1 MVWKQILR
9 HTMPMAEVNVPPS
22 ISAADWQATPVPV
35 QALVQTLGDR
45 VQQLQ
50 QRIEEL
56 ERRLNQNSGNSSQPP
71 SRDQKTNRRPKGP
84 GRPRGGKLGHAR
96 TVRVLSDTPDQVLEL
111 RVTTCRHCQGDL
123 RTVAPRKVMRRQVT
137 ELPVVRP
144 VIIETRQHEVVCPHC
159 HTVQCGG
166 LPVGLE
172 ATRTFGPRL
181 EATVVYLQQQHH
193 LSYERTRQALCD
205 LFGVA
210 LSEGGEACI
219 LARAGQAAA
228 PLAEALRAQVQASPV
243 IGSDE
248 TGARIDGCT
257 YWQWVFVTPTVI
269 YHVIHPK
276 RRGVAIQQVMGAARA
291 QVWISDCW
299 QPQLQA
305 PREHFQLCL
314 THQIRNLQGLIER
327 RPQLRWAQQMQ
338 QLLRDAIH
346 LGKQRTERTAR
357 SFQWRRTHLEHTLE
371 RLLRRPI
378 RARPAHALH
387 YRFQKYREGLLRFL
401 YDERVPFHNSACER
415 ALRPSVI
422 HRKVTG
428 GFRSLWG
435 AQGYAALASVIDT
448 ARLQGRNAFES
459 LVNLMGTPVLPYLTI
474 PNRE

>member
-1 MVWKQILR
+1 
-9 HTMPMAEVNVPPS
+9 MADECVPS
-22 ISAADWQATPVPV
+22 SVSTADWQATPAAV
-35 QALVQTLGDR
+35 QALVRTLAEN
-45 VQQLQ
+45 VAQLQ
-50 QRIEEL
+50 QRLAEV

-71 SRDQKTNRRPKGP
+71 SRDQKRNRPQRR
-84 GRPRGGKLGHAR
+84 GRHRGAKPGHAR
-96 TVRVLSDTPDQVLEL
+96 AVRVLSDNPDRIIEAHVP
-111 RVTTCRHCQGDL
+111 TCRHCQCDL
-123 RTVAPRKVMRRQVT
+123 AQVPPRRVLRRQVT

-144 VIIETRQHEVVCPHC
+144 VVIETRQHEVVCPQC
-159 HTVQCGG
+159 HTVQRGV

-193 LSYERTRQALCD
+193 LSYARTRHALAE
-205 LFGVA
+205 LFGVT

-219 LARAGQAAA
+219 LARAGQAATA
-228 PLAEALRAQVQASPV
+228 PAETLRGLLQASPV

-248 TGARIDGCT
+248 TGARIDGRT
-257 YWQWVFVTPTVI
+257 WWQWVFVSPSVI
-269 YHVIHPK
+269 YHTIHPK
-276 RRGVAIQQVMGAARA
+276 RNRAVIPQVMGAARA
-291 QVWISDCW
+291 HAWVSDCW

-314 THQIRNLQGLIER
+314 PHQIRNLQGLIEQ
-327 RPQLRWAQQMQ
+327 RPHLRWAQEMQ
-338 QLLRDAIH
+338 ALFRAAIH
-346 LGKQRTERTAR
+346 LGH
-357 SFQWRRTHLEHTLE
+357 RRTQLTPRGFQRRRTQLQQTLE

-387 YRFQKYREGLLRFL
+387 YRFQKYRAGLLHFL

-435 AQGYAALASVIDT
+435 AQGYAALASIIDT
-448 ARLQGRNAFES
+448 ARLQGQNIFEQ
-459 LVNLMGTPVLPYLTI
+459 LVALMGKPVLPYLATQ
-474 PNRE
+474 NGE

>member
-1 MVWKQILR
+1 
-9 HTMPMAEVNVPPS
+9 MPEEHAPAG
-22 ISAADWQATPVPV
+22 ISAEEWDSTPPPV
-35 QALVQTLGDR
+35 QVLVHTLVTS
-45 VQQLQ
+45 VQLLQ
-50 QRIEEL
+50 QQVAEL

-71 SRDQKTNRRPKGP
+71 ARDQKTNRPKVRS
-84 GRPRGGKLGHAR
+84 RPRGGKPGH
-96 TVRVLSDTPDQVLEL
+96 VRAVRALSDTPDQVLECG
-111 RVTTCRHCQGDL
+111 VTTCRRCQRNL
-123 RTVAPRKVMRRQVT
+123 RTVTPHQIIRRQVT
-137 ELPVVRP
+137 ELPVMRP
-144 VIIETRQHEVVCPHC
+144 VVIETRQHQVRCPHC
-159 HTVQCGG
+159 HTLQRGG
-166 LPVGLE
+166 LPAGLE

-193 LSYERTRQALCD
+193 LSYERTRHALHD
-205 LFGVA
+205 LFGVT

-228 PLAEALRAQVQASPV
+228 PLAETLRRQIQASPV

-248 TGARIDGCT
+248 TGARIDGRT
-257 YWQWVFVTPTVI
+257 LWEWVFVTPQVI
-269 YHVIHPK
+269 YHAIHPK
-276 RRGVAIQQVMGAARA
+276 RNRAVIQQVMGTACA

-305 PREHFQLCL
+305 PRDHFQLCL
-314 THQIRNLQGLIER
+314 AHQIRNLQGLIEQ
-327 RPQLRWAQQMQ
+327 RPHLRWAQQMQ

-346 LGKQRTERTAR
+346 LGKRRATLTPRG
-357 SFQWRRTHLEHTLE
+357 FQCRRTYLQHTLT

-387 YRFQKYREGLLRFL
+387 YRFQKYRDGLLYFL
-401 YDERVPFHNSACER
+401 LDERVPFHNSACER

-448 ARLQGRNAFES
+448 ARVQGQNIFER
-459 LVNLMGTPVLPYLTI
+459 LVQLMGKPVLPYLMA
-474 PNRE
+474 PNGE